1 MKIIDIH
8 CHPATKVNFGHDISR
23 KHNPMVDLLPTGMHV
38 DIEFMKKGEVAAAV
52 SVHYIIEDGFFA
64 AAQNGIV
71 KFVLKI
77 ANLILKDKLKGLR
90 EDKSSPDQA
99 RQNTID
105 SIQKFETAINIA
117 RDKGHNVV
125 IPKNFLDFQNA
136 WNQEKII
143 FLHSIEGG
151 HSLGNNQDVFTNE
164 AVIDQFARAGVC
176 QLTIAHF
183 FENIIVGSQGGIPPK
198 SKGELGIKVGV
209 APTIPPKGLNPNNNL
224 GESIIKKLL
233 DVGII
238 IDLVHCPTDAR
249 KRIFEINKLRAKP
262 RPLVFSHS
270 GVETLFIEGKDN
282 KTDKKCCPSEA
293 EVKEIIACK
302 GVIGVIL
309 MNYWLNG
316 TEEDNLF
323 KVDGGLQLIIKTIIE
338 LRRIGGGSCD
348 HIAIGSDL
356 DGFTQ
361 VPDDLATSAQLQL
374 IPIELAK
381 NSFTEQEIRKI
392 CHENY
397 LRVLQLGWGN

>member
-8 CHPATKVNFGHDISR
+8 CHPATKVNFGHIISR
-23 KHNPMVDLLPTGMHV
+23 KHNPLADFLPSGMHV
-38 DIEFMKKGEVAAAV
+38 DIEFMKQGNVAAAV
-52 SVHYIIEDGFFA
+52 SVHYIIEDGFFVV
-64 AAQNGIV
+64 AQNKII
-71 KFVLKI
+71 KFILKI
-77 ANLILKDKLKGLR
+77 ANLILGEKIKKIR
-90 EDKSSPDQA
+90 EDKAFPDQG

-105 SIQKFETAINIA
+105 SIQKFDTAINMA
-117 RDKGHNVV
+117 SAAGHNVI
-125 IPKNFLDFQNA
+125 IPKSFPEFLIA

-151 HSLGNNQDVFTNE
+151 HSLGNNPDLFTNE

-176 QLTIAHF
+176 QLTVAHF

-198 SKGELGIKVGV
+198 SKKELGIVNGV
-209 APTIPPKGLNPNNNL
+209 PPFIIPKGLNPVNNL
-224 GESIIKKLL
+224 GEGIITKLL
-233 DVGII
+233 NVGII
-238 IDLVHCPTDAR
+238 IDLVHCPPDAR

-262 RPLVFSHS
+262 RPIVFSHS

-282 KTDKKCCPSEA
+282 KTDKKCNPSEDD
-293 EVKEIIACK
+293 VKEIIACK

-323 KVDGGLQLIIKTIIE
+323 KLDSGLPLIIETIIE
-338 LRRIGGGSCD
+338 LRRIGNGSCD

-361 VPDDLATSAQLQL
+361 VPDDLSTSAQLKL

-381 NSFTEQEIRKI
+381 HNFTEQEIRKI